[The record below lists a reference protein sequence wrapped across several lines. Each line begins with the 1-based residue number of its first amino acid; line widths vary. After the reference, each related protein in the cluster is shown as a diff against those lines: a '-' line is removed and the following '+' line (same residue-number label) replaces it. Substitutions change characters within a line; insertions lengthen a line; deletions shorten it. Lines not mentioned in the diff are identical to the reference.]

1 MKTLSTITDFRGTEF
16 PEVESKI
23 AATEAELTS
32 LAHLLA
38 KEDAEIEGELSEVRF
53 TVNVVEPVVNKV
65 QRDIYNINSMIL
77 PTAVVATAK
86 ESESLS
92 ITEVSLISKDIR
104 DFETEKASL
113 VAKRDSLSINRRKKK
128 LATFLMPFAFFAGLC
143 DTILTYV
150 NVSPYYEWYWAL
162 ITSLAVGCTIALGHI
177 PLASWITKSNSEIAK
192 VFKLLGVAILGW
204 LLFWAVGSFRADIA
218 NDKVNIGLNEPT
230 ISIANSYQL
239 NAIAIAAVSFI
250 LFFGVLIYA
259 VSVRMTKREEDLEQ
273 EYDKLQEKIAEIDTN
288 IVALRQSKKAIIE
301 TNLQRKHEAR
311 NRFNYASSCVRR
323 LKMISD
329 AAILK
334 YKQTYIRHRCG
345 SIPVFFTNPISHQYD
360 DGFHFFTTENN

>member
-38 KEDAEIEGELSEVRF
+38 KEDAEFEGELSEVRF
-53 TVNVVEPVVNKV
+53 TVNVVEPVINKV
-65 QRDIYNINSMIL
+65 QTDIYNINAMIL

-86 ESESLS
+86 ESDSLS
-92 ITEVSLISKDIR
+92 NTEVSQISKNIR
-104 DFETEKASL
+104 DYETDRASL
-113 VAKRDSLSINRRKKK
+113 IAKRDSLAINRRKKK
-128 LATFLMPFAFFAGLC
+128 LASFLMPFAFFAGLC
-143 DTILTYV
+143 DTVLTYV

-162 ITSLAVGCTIALGHI
+162 ITSFAVGCTIALGHI
-177 PLASWITKSNSEIAK
+177 PLASWISKSSSEIAK
-192 VFKLLGVAILGW
+192 GLKLLVVAILGW
-204 LLFWAVGSFRADIA
+204 LLFWAVGSFRANIA
-218 NDKVNIGLNEPT
+218 NDKVDIGLNEPT
-230 ISIANSYQL
+230 ISIANTYHL
-239 NAIAIAAVSFI
+239 NAMAIAAVSFI

-259 VSVRMTKREEDLEQ
+259 ISVRMTKREEELEQ
-273 EYDKLQEKIAEIDTN
+273 EYDKLQENISEIDTE
-288 IVALRQSKKAIIE
+288 IAALRQSKETIIE

-311 NRFNYASSCVRR
+311 NRFNYANSCVRR
-323 LKMISD
+323 LKMISE

-334 YKQTYIRHRCG
+334 YKQTYIRHKRG
-345 SIPVFFTNPISHQYD
+345 PIPAFFTNPISHQYD